1 MSVGNTVDGP
11 AFCVEAKG
19 TDEWI
24 LWMKFKGLER
34 LFMLMSRRGSKPQER
49 WLAAQVVG
57 RVLTGTNSEGND
69 KLMRA

>member
-1 MSVGNTVDGP
+1 
-11 AFCVEAKG
+11 VEAKG